1 MKRPPAQLRPTRR
14 SAARAR
20 ALDNPAARLMLA
32 NPLPFVVMRVSRGPD
47 GTYVVDYI
55 SESCTEVWG
64 LDPQEVGGD
73 LGKLWSRVHP
83 DDLPHVIDRLRGG
96 ARMREE
102 WTATLRID
110 IGSGREKWVV
120 GRGLPRHD
128 LPNDAWNITITD
140 VTAQMQAYSDLHAS
154 EARFRALAENIPG
167 AIFRYRLRNDGVHQ
181 IFDMTPGCQSI
192 WELPAEAINSDP
204 TPIWN
209 MIHPQDVPP
218 MMESVLESAR
228 SLTPWHYIWRLTT
241 PSGKFKWL
249 EGRGLPRREAN
260 GETVWHSV
268 ILDVTDQRLKDEEIR
283 RLAERDELTGLANRA
298 LLRRRLDDAL
308 RQRLEDGRSG
318 ALILLDL
325 DHFKDINDTLG
336 HDAGD
341 RFLRATAAR
350 LGECV
355 SPSDIVARI
364 GGDEFVV
371 VLGQADDEDTVR
383 RVIGRISAR
392 LSQDVRI
399 EGRDLSTSVSLG
411 AVIFPRDGQTP
422 NTLLKH
428 ADIALFE
435 AKAAGRQTYT
445 FFSPALSAVRERRRR
460 LAEALRAAIAAD
472 ELCIAFQPIVEA
484 SSRLHKGFE
493 ALARWTLD
501 GQPISPAEFIPLSEE
516 TGLAVPLGLVL
527 LRRTLRLARL
537 LSDAGFDHGTISVN
551 VSAAQLREP
560 DFAATVAAMLKE
572 HGLPAERLE
581 VEVTETVIFGR
592 FAERIALTLRE
603 LRRLGTRIAL
613 DDFGTGY
620 ASLAHLKRI
629 QVDRLKIDQSFVR
642 DVETDPDD
650 AVIVR
655 TVISLAKSLGMDV
668 VAEGIETLEQLA
680 FLQENGCDLAQG
692 YLFGRPTTSESDIRT
707 YLGNGTTH

>member
-1 MKRPPAQLRPTRR
+1 
-14 SAARAR
+14 
-20 ALDNPAARLMLA
+20 MLA

-47 GTYVVDYI
+47 GAYVLDYI
-55 SESCTEVWG
+55 SESCAEVW
-64 LDPQEVGGD
+64 DIDRQDVGED

-83 DDLPHVIDRLRGG
+83 DDLPHVIDRLRGA
-96 ARMREE
+96 ARKREE

-110 IGSGREKWVV
+110 TGDGGEKWAV

-140 VTAQMQAYSDLHAS
+140 VTAQMQAYADLHAS

-167 AIFRYRLRNDGVHQ
+167 AIFRYRLRSDGVHQ

-249 EGRGLPRREAN
+249 EGRGLPRREGN

-268 ILDVTDQRLKDEEIR
+268 IIDVTEQRLKDEEIR

-308 RQRLEDGRSG
+308 RQRAEDGRSG
-318 ALILLDL
+318 ALVLLDL

-350 LGECV
+350 LNECAG
-355 SPSDIVARI
+355 PSDIVARI
-364 GGDEFVV
+364 GGDEFVI
-371 VLGQADDEDTVR
+371 VLSHADDEDTVR
-383 RVIGRISAR
+383 QTIGRISACVA
-392 LSQDVRI
+392 QEVRI

-411 AVIFPRDGQTP
+411 AVMFPRDGRDP

-445 FFSPALSAVRERRRR
+445 FFSPAQSAVKERRRR
-460 LAEALRAAIAAD
+460 LADALRAAIASD
-472 ELCIAFQPIVEA
+472 QLSIALQPIVEA
-484 SSRLHKGFE
+484 GNSAHRGFE

-501 GQPISPAEFIPLSEE
+501 GQPISPGEFIPLSEE

-527 LRRTLRLARL
+527 LRHTLDLARR
-537 LSDAGFDHGTISVN
+537 LSDAGRDLGVISVN

-560 DFAATVAAMLKE
+560 DFAAIVAAMLRE
-572 HGLPAERLE
+572 YGLTADQLE
-581 VEVTETVIFGR
+581 IEVTETVVFGR
-592 FAERIALTLRE
+592 FADRIALTLRE

-629 QVDRLKIDQSFVR
+629 HVDRLKIDQSFVR
-642 DVETDPDD
+642 NVETDPDD

-668 VAEGIETLEQLA
+668 VAEGVETQEQLA

-692 YLFGRPTTSESDIRT
+692 YLFGRPTTSETEIRT
-707 YLGNGTTH
+707 YLDNSPLC

>member
-1 MKRPPAQLRPTRR
+1 
-14 SAARAR
+14 
-20 ALDNPAARLMLA
+20 MLA